1 MLTLNDG
8 RNELWQ
14 WDTNRKLTVDT
25 ECSQVHF
32 SNKVFGRS
40 VDVDVVDGIA
50 VIPDILLQADKELT
64 AWAFVGTPENG
75 YTKISKTFNVNRRNK
90 PADYVFTAPDQ
101 TTLGDI
107 LDRIEDLENRPSGDV
122 SKEDIQNAVSDYLDK
137 NPISVAEK
145 DPTVPAWAKKPEKPK
160 YTAAEVGALPN
171 TTAIPVVP
179 SALPNPH
186 KLTLKG
192 AVQAEYDGSSAVTV
206 TIPESSSGGDEMR
219 HIITFS
225 LEEDVSMT
233 YIDKDGDGNPFE
245 LKELLVNI
253 KSVGAESNTTGA
265 NFKLAINGTAVKA
278 SKILSDVAWA
288 VRKANSFCSH
298 TIKTISD
305 GLVFYSF
312 NFKADDTNVYDE
324 NMKLV
329 ACRAMSLSNIA
340 PYETITSLVFSSS
353 GAPKLGKGT
362 IIAVWGR

>member
-1 MLTLNDG
+1 MADVPTRILKVAGTFGSYGEDGATFTPSVSEDGTLSWTNNKGLTNPNPVNVKGPTGDTGSTGPQGPQGDKGDPGVHVGSEAPTDG
-8 RNELWQ
+8 
-14 WDTNRKLTVDT
+14 
-25 ECSQVHF
+25 
-32 SNKVFGRS
+32 SNVWICP
-40 VDVDVVDGIA
+40 DD
-50 VIPDILLQADKELT
+50 IPDA
-64 AWAFVGTPENG
+64 
-75 YTKISKTFNVNRRNK
+75 
-90 PADYVFTAPDQ
+90 
-101 TTLGDI
+101 
-107 LDRIEDLENRPSGDV
+107 
-122 SKEDIQNAVSDYLDK
+122 
-137 NPISVAEK
+137 
-145 DPTVPAWAKKPEKPK
+145 
-160 YTAAEVGALPN
+160 
-171 TTAIPVVP
+171 
-179 SALPNPH
+179 ALPNPY
-186 KLTLKG
+186 KLTLTG
-192 AVQAEYDGSSAVTV
+192 AVEAEYDGSSAVTV

-233 YIDKDGDGNPFE
+233 YIDKDSDGNPFE

-265 NFKLAINGTAVKA
+265 NFKLAINGTAVIA
-278 SKILSDVAWA
+278 SKILSDVSWA
-288 VRKANSFCSH
+288 VRNANSFCSH

-340 PYETITSLVFSSS
+340 PYETITSLVFSST